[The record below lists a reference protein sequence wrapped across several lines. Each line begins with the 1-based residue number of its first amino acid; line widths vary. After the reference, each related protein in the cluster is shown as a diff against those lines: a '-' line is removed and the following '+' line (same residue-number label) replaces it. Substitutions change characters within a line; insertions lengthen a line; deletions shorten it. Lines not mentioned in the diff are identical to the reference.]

1 MDGLTHS
8 LVGLASAKAGLERLS
23 PYTTAACI
31 LSANAPDIDFV
42 SFFFGGRWTLL
53 HHHRGITHS
62 IIGTLILG
70 LLIPSVLYG
79 IERAI
84 AKWRK
89 RPPRI
94 QYRGLMLAS
103 LIAAAT
109 HPLMDWTN
117 NYGVRPL
124 LPWDGRWFYGDL
136 VFIVD
141 PYLLLGLGGAAFLL
155 TSNRRWKIVVW
166 SLLAMVITII
176 VLRVAPRR
184 SVYGGGLAVARTIW
198 IAGVLALVLARSLG
212 LQKRLGKSIAVGAL
226 AFVVLYWG
234 ALAWAHHAAYRNAV
248 IAANELAAQR
258 GELFIRVA
266 AMPTAANPL
275 RWLCVAETDRAMYR
289 FFVGVGDQVWVANLP
304 NSIGEE
310 NRSSAKTGVER
321 YEKPTGQS
329 ERPVSVAS
337 RDLRAQILLGFARF
351 PIARVESDN
360 CIERTL
366 VQFADLRYTE
376 PGASRGGF
384 SLNVPVECSA
394 P

>member
-31 LSANAPDIDFV
+31 LSANAPDIDVV

-53 HHHRGITHS
+53 QHHRGITHS
-62 IIGTLILG
+62 IIGTLVLG
-70 LLIPSVLYG
+70 LLIPSALYG
-79 IERAI
+79 IDRVI

-89 RPPRI
+89 RRPRI
-94 QYRGLMLAS
+94 QYSGLVWAS

-141 PYLLLGLGGAAFLL
+141 PYLLLVLGGAGFLL
-155 TSNRRWKIVVW
+155 TSNRHWKIVGW
-166 SLLAMVITII
+166 SLLAVVVTII
-176 VLRVAPRR
+176 VLRVAPQR
-184 SVYGGGLAVARTIW
+184 SANGGGLAVARTIW
-198 IAGVLALVLARSLG
+198 IAGVLGLVLARSLG
-212 LQKRLGKSIAVGAL
+212 IQKRLGKSIAVGAL

-248 IAANELAAQR
+248 IAASGLAAQR

-266 AMPTAANPL
+266 AMPTAANPFQ
-275 RWLCVAETDRAMYR
+275 WLCVAETDRAMYR
-289 FFVGVGDQVWVANLP
+289 FLVGVGNRASADWP
-304 NSIGEE
+304 NSIGNE
-310 NRSSAKTGVER
+310 NRSGAPTVIER

-329 ERPVSVAS
+329 ERLVSVAS
-337 RDLRAQILLGFARF
+337 RDPRAQVLLGFARF
-351 PIARVESDN
+351 PIARAESDN